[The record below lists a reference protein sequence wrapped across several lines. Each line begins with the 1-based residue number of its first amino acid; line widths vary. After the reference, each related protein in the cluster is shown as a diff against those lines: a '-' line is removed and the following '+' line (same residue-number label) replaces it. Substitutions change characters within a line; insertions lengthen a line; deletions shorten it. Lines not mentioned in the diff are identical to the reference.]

1 MTDQEIP
8 LNPLQQAA
16 AVDLESIPN
25 QIGHVVLNSTDGS
38 IVRAISGSLSMD
50 DVMTL
55 YKMLLE
61 MGDILDTTDKDGD
74 QELLKRVKVDVGD
87 AGYNMCI
94 SKNGFIYIVK
104 KQLIS

>member
-1 MTDQEIP
+1 MTDQEMP

-25 QIGHVVLNSTDGS
+25 QIGYAVLNATDGS
-38 IVRAISGSLSMD
+38 IVRPISGSLSMD

-55 YKMLLE
+55 HKMLLE
-61 MGDILDTTDKDGD
+61 MGDILYTDKNGD